1 MSRSDEFMPWPT
13 LRDLIVPGPVER
25 GLYFLDATSDAASRI
40 QDRIVDLLWWD
51 SVAAPGTMPGC
62 LPGRQA
68 LRSSSLDRGSHRGH
82 RRYSRLGSLFWID
95 TGRAFNMASLMSQAR
110 MRGLDSGRV
119 ARAVHVQNP
128 VGALPY
134 LEALERIPN
143 AALCALSD
151 GAASEGP
158 TVFSRDTEGGGVR
171 PPNSIWWTPLVV
183 ISDLMGPLNDARLP
197 ADDRSQ
203 ICGHVLSRLAH
214 LRERAVVLALIQP
227 QEEGDR
233 LMTSEF
239 LRLGTRLRTPTAG
252 ALASERE
259 ILSEVAEEPSVALA

>member
-1 MSRSDEFMPWPT
+1 MLRSEEFQAGPT

-25 GLYFLDATSDAASRI
+25 GLYFMDATTDTASRI

-68 LRSSSLDRGSHRGH
+68 LRFSPLADRVARRGH

-119 ARAVHVQNP
+119 ARAVHVQHP

-143 AALCALSD
+143 AALCALGDS
-151 GAASEGP
+151 ASPEGP
-158 TVFSRDTEGGGVR
+158 TVFSRDPEGDIR
-171 PPNSIWWTPLVV
+171 PPNSVWWTPLVV

-197 ADDRSQ
+197 ADDRAQ
-203 ICGHVLSRLAH
+203 ICGHVLNRLAH

-227 QEEGDR
+227 QEKDR
-233 LMTSEF
+233 LMLSEF
-239 LRLGTRLRTPTAG
+239 LRLGSRVVGDRRSLEPVLLREPEVVSAG
-252 ALASERE
+252 ETWH
-259 ILSEVAEEPSVALA
+259 